1 MVRAFLYFGI
11 GTLASFLFEY
21 FLLESHG
28 WALDLDYAVA
38 FGSAWGIAYYLDT
51 PEISLSK
58 KLGFSFIGMGILAGI
73 GIGLIIGGIVGYV
86 SKGSAVREEQKKREL
101 KQLKKEKED
110 LEKQAA
116 ELAKQQTGTT
126 YLTDENKNPQNY

>member
-1 MVRAFLYFGI
+1 M
-11 GTLASFLFEY
+11 TL
-21 FLLESHG
+21 
-28 WALDLDYAVA
+28 
-38 FGSAWGIAYYLDT
+38 
-51 PEISLSK
+51 
-58 KLGFSFIGMGILAGI
+58 MGILAGI

-126 YLTDENKNPQNY
+126 NSNDENKNLRTINSEDYFMNIFR

>member
-1 MVRAFLYFGI
+1 MRSISVVGI
-11 GTLASFLFEY
+11 ILLLISALLFYLTTDFAVEQIK
-21 FLLESHG
+21 LSH
-28 WALDLDYAVA
+28 
-38 FGSAWGIAYYLDT
+38 I
-51 PEISLSK
+51 
-58 KLGFSFIGMGILAGI
+58 MGVMGGV